1 MQPFEGHRNS
11 ICLQEFG
18 DTVEGVLVGQYISS
32 LPSTQSSTPLH
43 FASRDKHCCTY
54 AHVNWLLLQAGGRG
68 SAGPARKKKKK
79 AEKGIFIGYLLSV
92 ITYTASERQ
101 YRRCWK
107 GS

>member
-68 SAGPARKKKKK
+68 SAGPARKK
-79 AEKGIFIGYLLSV
+79 
-92 ITYTASERQ
+92 
-101 YRRCWK
+101 
-107 GS
+107 